1 MEVKIKQMK
10 NILVLGAGR
19 SASSL
24 IDYLLSHAKDNNW
37 HVRVG
42 DYSLELAQEK
52 CSESKN
58 SSAFQFDIL
67 NEEQRIEEISK
78 ADIVIS
84 MLPAKFHPV
93 VARICVDKG
102 INMITASYVSD
113 EMKALNEA
121 ALEKDILI
129 LNECGLDPGIDHM
142 SAMKVIDKI
151 RDAGHELTA
160 FESFTGGLLAPSA
173 DDDNPWEYKFTWN
186 PRNVVLAGQGIV
198 KFIQEGNYKYIPYHK
213 LFRRTEQVHIPGYGY
228 FEGYANRDSLKYL
241 DVYGLRD
248 IKTIYRGTFR
258 KPGFCR
264 TWDIFVQLG
273 ATDDSYEM
281 EGVGEM
287 THRQFINS
295 FLSYNPYD
303 SVELKLA
310 HYMNLELD
318 GPEMHRLKWAGIF
331 DDTLIGLTS
340 GSPAQILEHILK
352 KKWTLNPNDRDMIV
366 MWHKFEYL
374 ENGHQREI
382 HSTLVAMGDD
392 VKNTAM
398 SKTVGLP
405 VGIAAKFILEGK
417 IKSKGVKIPIDKD
430 VYNPILDELSVQGF
444 ELSEKQVK

>member
-1 MEVKIKQMK
+1 MNLINMK

-24 IDYLLSHAKDNNW
+24 IDYLLTESKINDW

-42 DYSLELAQEK
+42 DYSLELAGEK
-52 CSESKN
+52 CPNSDN

-67 NEEQRIEEISK
+67 DEAQRKEEIGR

-93 VARICVDKG
+93 VAKICVEYG

-113 EMKALNEA
+113 EMKALDEA
-121 ALEKDILI
+121 AVEKNILI

-151 RDAGHELTA
+151 REEGHELTA
-160 FESFTGGLLAPSA
+160 FESFTGGLLAPDA

-186 PRNVVLAGQGIV
+186 PRNVVLAGQGTV
-198 KFIQEGNYKYIPYHK
+198 KFIQEGTYKYIPYHK
-213 LFRRTEQVHIPGYGY
+213 LFRRTEQVHVPGYGY

-241 DVYGLRD
+241 DVYGLRE

-258 KPGFCR
+258 RPGFCR

-273 ATDDSYEM
+273 ATDDSFEM
-281 EGVGEM
+281 EGVKNM
-287 THRQFINS
+287 SHREFINS

-310 HYMNLELD
+310 HYMNLELE
-318 GPEMHRLKWAGIF
+318 GPEMHRLKWVGMF
-331 DDTLIGLTS
+331 DSTPIGLDKGT
-340 GSPAQILEHILK
+340 PAQILEHILK
-352 KKWTLNPNDRDMIV
+352 KKWTLKKGDKDMIV

-374 ENGHQREI
+374 DKGEPKEI
-382 HSTLVAMGDD
+382 HSTLVATGDD
-392 VKNTAM
+392 DIHTAM

-405 VGIAAKFILEGK
+405 VGIAAKMILNGK
-417 IKSKGVKIPIDKD
+417 IKSKGVKIPIEKD
-430 VYNPILDELSVQGF
+430 VYNPILDELSELGF
-444 ELSEKQVK
+444 ELSEKQIK